1 MATLWIREYAATG
14 SAGTSPSAGAGKVQ
28 VAQEPGTDQTAL
40 TYTTSAA
47 SAAFGATTR
56 YIGIISDGAFHYVV
70 AAAPTATTNALMVPA
85 DTMLFV
91 GVEPGQKIAA
101 IAAA

>member
-1 MATLWIREYAATG
+1 MATLWIREYSNTG
-14 SAGTSPSAGAGKVQ
+14 DAGSSRGAGAGKAQ
-28 VAQEPGTDQTAL
+28 IAQEPGTDQTAL
-40 TYTTSAA
+40 TYSTSAA
-47 SAAFGATTR
+47 SAAFASGTT

-85 DTMLFV
+85 DTLVFV
-91 GVEPGQKIAA
+91 GVTAGLKIAA